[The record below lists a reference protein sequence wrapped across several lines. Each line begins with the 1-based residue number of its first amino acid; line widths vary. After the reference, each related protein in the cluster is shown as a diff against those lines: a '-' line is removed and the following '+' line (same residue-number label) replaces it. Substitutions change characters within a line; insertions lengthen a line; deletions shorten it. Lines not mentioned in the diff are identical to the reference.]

1 MAVAFT
7 LCEVYFLRDSHM
19 KIGVS
24 AVEADENRLLYSS

>member
-1 MAVAFT
+1 MAGAFT

-19 KIGVS
+19 KIGVT